1 MVHLAACSGNAG
13 VASQESQTMDSTDP
27 SACARSRTVMHQTAA
42 ISIRV

>member
-13 VASQESQTMDSTDP
+13 LASRESQSMDSTDP
-27 SACARSRTVMHQTAA
+27 CGCVRSRADMHQTAA